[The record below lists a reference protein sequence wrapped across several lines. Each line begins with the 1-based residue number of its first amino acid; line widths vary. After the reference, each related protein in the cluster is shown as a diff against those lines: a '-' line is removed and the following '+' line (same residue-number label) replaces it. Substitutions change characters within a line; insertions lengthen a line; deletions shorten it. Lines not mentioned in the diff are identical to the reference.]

1 MAVEV
6 KGASSLMA
14 VTVKAAL
21 TNSSKVMERAV
32 VAKLSTIGGRLSLT
46 RSSSTGIRQQPIN
59 KYIETTNLSPSR
71 RLDALIAMGAGR
83 TTEISPTSEPSV
95 RIRVRPSAS
104 KKTSNSG
111 RLVIRLSGR
120 YGRKRRKTVS
130 TSS

>member
-32 VAKLSTIGGRLSLT
+32 AAKLSTIGGRLSLT

-83 TTEISPTSEPSV
+83 TTEISPTSV

-104 KKTSNSG
+104 KKTSSSG
-111 RLVIRLSGR
+111 RPVIRLSGR
-120 YGRKRRKTVS
+120 CGRKKRKTVS

>member
-6 KGASSLMA
+6 KGVSSLMA

-71 RLDALIAMGAGR
+71 RLDALISMGAGR
-83 TTEISPTSEPSV
+83 TTEISPTSV

-120 YGRKRRKTVS
+120 CGRKRRKTVS

>member
-32 VAKLSTIGGRLSLT
+32 AAKLSTIGGRLSLT

-71 RLDALIAMGAGR
+71 RLDALIAMAEGR
-83 TTEISPTSEPSV
+83 TTEISPTSV

-104 KKTSNSG
+104 KKTSSSG

-120 YGRKRRKTVS
+120 CGKKRRKTVS

>member
-6 KGASSLMA
+6 KGVSSLMA

-83 TTEISPTSEPSV
+83 TTEISPTSV

>member
-83 TTEISPTSEPSV
+83 TTEISPTSV

>member
-71 RLDALIAMGAGR
+71 RLDALTAMGAGR
-83 TTEISPTSEPSV
+83 TTEISPTSV

>member
-83 TTEISPTSEPSV
+83 TTEISPTSV
-95 RIRVRPSAS
+95 RIRGRPSAS

>member
-83 TTEISPTSEPSV
+83 TTEISPTSV

-120 YGRKRRKTVS
+120 CGRKRRKTVS

>member
-83 TTEISPTSEPSV
+83 TTEISPTSV

-120 YGRKRRKTVS
+120 YARKRRKTVS